1 MSLRPLFISRNGQ
14 AVNGSGLLK
23 FFFCRFFHF
32 YFRYGREDEEVMGL
46 RFCNE
51 AIMSLHQIWPR
62 LEEPT
67 PESLSPLQVI
77 LWNYA

>member
-1 MSLRPLFISRNGQ
+1 
-14 AVNGSGLLK
+14 
-23 FFFCRFFHF
+23 
-32 YFRYGREDEEVMGL
+32 MGL

-77 LWNYA
+77 IKIEIMHLRGDLGTWVPFLSNMTSP

>member
-1 MSLRPLFISRNGQ
+1 
-14 AVNGSGLLK
+14 
-23 FFFCRFFHF
+23 
-32 YFRYGREDEEVMGL
+32 MGL

-67 PESLSPLQVI
+67 LESLSPLQVI
-77 LWNYA
+77 IKIEIMHLRGDLGTLPFKYDEPLTDSW